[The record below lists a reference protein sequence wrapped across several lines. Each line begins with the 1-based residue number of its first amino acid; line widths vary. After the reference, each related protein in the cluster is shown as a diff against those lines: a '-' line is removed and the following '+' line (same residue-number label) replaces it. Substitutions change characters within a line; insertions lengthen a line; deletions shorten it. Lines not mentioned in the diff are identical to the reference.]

1 MIELTLGQQRAIE
14 ESTQSW
20 KMLIASVVGSMDSVP
35 EDLSKKIDGLEADY
49 KKAFGEYYAQAIESQ
64 DGRDVDELA
73 DAFDDKWAGEHP
85 EFYDMRL
92 LFADCGEDAL
102 KAADEVMKYREGL
115 TE

>member
-14 ESTQSW
+14 ESTQGW
-20 KMLIASVVGSMDSVP
+20 RMLIASVGGSLSDVP
-35 EDLSKKIDGLEADY
+35 EDLRKKIDGLEADY
-49 KKAFGEYYAQAIESQ
+49 KKAFGEFYTQAVEAQ
-64 DGRDVDELA
+64 DDRDDDELA
-73 DAFDDKWAGEHP
+73 DAFDEKWATDHP